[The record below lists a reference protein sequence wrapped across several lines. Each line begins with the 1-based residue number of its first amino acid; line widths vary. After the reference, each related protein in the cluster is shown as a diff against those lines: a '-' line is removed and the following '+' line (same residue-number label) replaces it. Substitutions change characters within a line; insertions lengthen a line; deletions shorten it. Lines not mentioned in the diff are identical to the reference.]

1 MGVNFTITNPLNIKN
16 FYYGIIYKSIIF
28 YILYIII
35 FGYAMLFPYTLKD
48 IKMPESRRYTDKEI
62 EKLGYIFKQNYFSNI
77 NSLGIFKIKKDVN
90 LNIIGISDI
99 LKILLLSLY
108 SYCFL
113 FIVYVIITI
122 YVFYIISPLL
132 NYTKLNDT
140 NTMDPSIIS
149 KAKYKSSNI
158 VIYIIKLLPVLLT
171 LLIPLLIMLIPNKL
185 AVRSF
190 GAILITLIVILPF
203 LIIHGMHK
211 NSVVSNNKS
220 GKNNIL
226 NNLYLL
232 LDNKDYP
239 WLDTIISRI
248 KVFYFALFFML
259 LLLIIS
265 LVTLAFYNN
274 SSKNILNLY
283 NILMFIIICIIIP
296 LFLILSVINIITS
309 CYDKKN
315 KCDILD
321 GISLVN
327 LNPDFKNSGIKSIFQ
342 GMLKYNKPCFMK

>member
-1 MGVNFTITNPLNIKN
+1 
-16 FYYGIIYKSIIF
+16 
-28 YILYIII
+28 
-35 FGYAMLFPYTLKD
+35 
-48 IKMPESRRYTDKEI
+48 MPESRRYTDKEV

-99 LKILLLSLY
+99 LKIILLSLY
-108 SYCFL
+108 SYSFL

-171 LLIPLLIMLIPNKL
+171 LLIPLLIILIPNKL

-190 GAILITLIVILPF
+190 GSILITFIVILPF

-232 LDNKDYP
+232 LDSNDYP

-327 LNPDFKNSGIKSIFQ
+327 LNPDFKNGGIKSIFQ
-342 GMLKYNKPCFMK
+342 GALKYNKPCFMK

>member
-48 IKMPESRRYTDKEI
+48 IKMPESRRYTDKEV

-99 LKILLLSLY
+99 LKIILLSLY
-108 SYCFL
+108 SYSFL

-171 LLIPLLIMLIPNKL
+171 LLIPLLIILIPNKL

-190 GAILITLIVILPF
+190 GSILITFIVILPF

-226 NNLYLL
+226 YLL
-232 LDNKDYP
+232 LDSKDYP

-327 LNPDFKNSGIKSIFQ
+327 LNPDFKNGGIKSIFQ
-342 GMLKYNKPCFMK
+342 GALKYNKPCFMK

>member
-16 FYYGIIYKSIIF
+16 FYNGVLYKSIIF

-35 FGYAMLFPYTLKD
+35 LGYAMLFPYSLKD
-48 IKMPESRRYTDKEI
+48 IKMPESRRYTDKEV

-77 NSLGIFKIKKDVN
+77 NSLGIFKIKKDIN

-108 SYCFL
+108 SYSFL

-158 VIYIIKLLPVLLT
+158 IVYIIKLLPVLLT

-185 AVRSF
+185 AIRSF
-190 GAILITLIVILPF
+190 GAILITFIVILPF
-203 LIIHGMHK
+203 LIINGMHK
-211 NSVVSNNKS
+211 NSVVSNSKS
-220 GKNNIL
+220 SKNNIL

-232 LDNKDYP
+232 LDSKDYP
-239 WLDTIISRI
+239 WLDIIISRI
-248 KVFYFALFFML
+248 KVFYFANFTI
-259 LLLIIS
+259 LLLIIIS
-265 LVTLAFYNN
+265 IVTLAFYNN
-274 SSKNILNLY
+274 SSKSIFNFY
-283 NILMFIIICIIIP
+283 NIIMFIIICIIIP
-296 LFLILSVINIITS
+296 LYLIISVIIIITS
-309 CYDKKN
+309 CYDKQN
-315 KCDILD
+315 RCDILD
-321 GISLVN
+321 GTSLVN
-327 LNPDFKNSGIKSIFQ
+327 LNPDFKNGGIKSIFQ
-342 GMLKYNKPCFMK
+342 GALKYNKPCFMK